1 MNAEQ
6 RCLHLSKGDEQFVFW
21 YHEGQEAD
29 LLATLVDMADDP
41 NSDFDWYDAAVLS
54 FQMGKA
60 AGQRREALA
69 G

>member
-41 NSDFDWYDAAVLS
+41 
-54 FQMGKA
+54 MGKA